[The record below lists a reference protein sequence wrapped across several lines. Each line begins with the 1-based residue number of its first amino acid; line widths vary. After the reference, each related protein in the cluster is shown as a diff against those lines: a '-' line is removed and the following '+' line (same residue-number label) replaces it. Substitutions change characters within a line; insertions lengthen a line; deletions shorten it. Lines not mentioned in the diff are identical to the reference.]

1 MYKILWVDDEID
13 LLKPYTLYLKNKG
26 YEIDTA
32 TNGQDAIELCEKE
45 IYDIVFLDENMPGLS
60 GLETLSKIKEVRP
73 NIPIV
78 MITKSEEENIM
89 DMAIGNKIADYLIKP
104 VNPSQI
110 LMTLKKHIH
119 KRDII
124 NTQTTTSY
132 RQEFMQ
138 IGSQLNNTVTYE
150 DWYDLYKK
158 LVYWDFK
165 LTETD
170 NELRD
175 LLQSQKSEANA
186 FFAKYIKNNYL
197 DWINNPDERPLL
209 STDIFKKRIFP
220 LLDKKEKIFFIVI
233 DNFRYDQSKLLI
245 ELLSELYSV
254 EKEELYF
261 SILPTA
267 TQYARNAIFS
277 GLMPLQIKNMFPEF
291 WVDEEDEEGKNNN
304 EEELIKTL
312 FNRYRRNNTFSYNKI
327 FNSVG
332 CEKVIDQLN
341 NLSGNDIN
349 ICVINFIDMLS
360 HARTDSKIVQ
370 ELANTEAAY
379 RSVTKSWLKYSSTF
393 GLFKELARRG
403 YKVVITTDHGTVFVD
418 RPIKVVG
425 DKNTNVNLR
434 YKVGKALAYNKK
446 EVFEINNPQKAM
458 LPSPNISS
466 TYIFATENNFFAYPN
481 NYNYYV
487 NYYKDTFQHG
497 GVSMEEM
504 LIPFITL
511 TPKKIRV

>member
-26 YEIDTA
+26 YEVDTA

-60 GLETLSKIKEVRP
+60 GLETLSKIKEIRP

-138 IGSQLNNTVTYE
+138 IGSQLNNTVTFE

-511 TPKKIRV
+511 TPKK

>member
-26 YEIDTA
+26 YEVDTA

-277 GLMPLQIKNMFPEF
+277 GLMPLQIKNMFPEL

-497 GVSMEEM
+497 GVSIEEM

-511 TPKKIRV
+511 TPKK

>member
-60 GLETLSKIKEVRP
+60 GLETLSKIKEIRP

-175 LLQSQKSEANA
+175 LLKSQKSEANA

-277 GLMPLQIKNMFPEF
+277 GLMPLQIKNMFPEL

-511 TPKKIRV
+511 TPKK

>member
-26 YEIDTA
+26 YEVDTA

-60 GLETLSKIKEVRP
+60 GLETLSKIKEIRP

-89 DMAIGNKIADYLIKP
+89 DMAIGNKIADYLIMP

-110 LMTLKKHIH
+110 LMYLKKHIH

-197 DWINNPDERPLL
+197 NWINNPDERPLL

-511 TPKKIRV
+511 TPKK

>member
-26 YEIDTA
+26 YEVDTA

-60 GLETLSKIKEVRP
+60 GLETLSKIKEIRP

-175 LLQSQKSEANA
+175 LLKSQKSEANA

-277 GLMPLQIKNMFPEF
+277 GLMPLQIKNMFPEL
-291 WVDEEDEEGKNNN
+291 WVDEEDEERKNNN

-312 FNRYRRNNTFSYNKI
+312 CNRYRRKNTFSYNKI
-327 FNSVG
+327 FNSIG

-511 TPKKIRV
+511 TPKK

>member
-26 YEIDTA
+26 YEVDTA

-175 LLQSQKSEANA
+175 LLKSQKSEANA

-197 DWINNPDERPLL
+197 DWINNSDERPLL

-277 GLMPLQIKNMFPEF
+277 GLMPLQIKNMFPEL

-327 FNSVG
+327 FNSIG

-511 TPKKIRV
+511 TPKK

>member
-511 TPKKIRV
+511 TPKK

>member
-26 YEIDTA
+26 YEVDTA

-60 GLETLSKIKEVRP
+60 GLETLSKIKEIRP

-197 DWINNPDERPLL
+197 NWINNPDERPLL

-245 ELLSELYSV
+245 ELLSELYRV

-511 TPKKIRV
+511 TPKK

>member
-26 YEIDTA
+26 YEVDTA
-32 TNGQDAIELCEKE
+32 TNGQDAIEFCEKE

-60 GLETLSKIKEVRP
+60 GLETLSKIKEIRP

-175 LLQSQKSEANA
+175 LLKSQKSEANA

-511 TPKKIRV
+511 TQKK

>member
-26 YEIDTA
+26 YEVDTA
-32 TNGQDAIELCEKE
+32 TNGQDAIEFCEKE

-60 GLETLSKIKEVRP
+60 GLETLSKIKEIRP

-175 LLQSQKSEANA
+175 LLKSQKSEANA

-277 GLMPLQIKNMFPEF
+277 GLMPLQIKNMFPEL

-511 TPKKIRV
+511 TPKK

>member
-26 YEIDTA
+26 YEVDTA

-60 GLETLSKIKEVRP
+60 GLETLSKIKEIRP

-186 FFAKYIKNNYL
+186 FFAKYVKNNYL

-277 GLMPLQIKNMFPEF
+277 GLMPLQIKNMFPEL

-511 TPKKIRV
+511 TPKK

>member
-26 YEIDTA
+26 YEVDTA

-175 LLQSQKSEANA
+175 LLKSQKSEANA

-277 GLMPLQIKNMFPEF
+277 GLMPLQIKNMFPEL

-327 FNSVG
+327 FNSIG

-511 TPKKIRV
+511 TPKK

>member
-26 YEIDTA
+26 YEVDTA
-32 TNGQDAIELCEKE
+32 TNGQDAIEFCEKE

-60 GLETLSKIKEVRP
+60 GLETLSKIKEIRP

-277 GLMPLQIKNMFPEF
+277 GLMPLQIKNMFPKF

-511 TPKKIRV
+511 TPKK

>member
-1 MYKILWVDDEID
+1 MYKVLWVDDEID

-26 YEIDTA
+26 YEVDTA

-60 GLETLSKIKEVRP
+60 GLETLSKIKEIRP

-511 TPKKIRV
+511 TPKK

>member
-26 YEIDTA
+26 YEVDTA

-60 GLETLSKIKEVRP
+60 GLETLSKIKEIRP

-104 VNPSQI
+104 VNPRQI

-197 DWINNPDERPLL
+197 NWINNPDERPLL

-511 TPKKIRV
+511 TPKK

>member
-26 YEIDTA
+26 YEVDTA
-32 TNGQDAIELCEKE
+32 TNGQDAIEFCEKE

-60 GLETLSKIKEVRP
+60 GLETLSKIKEIRP

-175 LLQSQKSEANA
+175 LLKSQKSEANA

-327 FNSVG
+327 FNSIG

-511 TPKKIRV
+511 TPKK

>member
-26 YEIDTA
+26 YEVDTA

-60 GLETLSKIKEVRP
+60 GLETLSKIKEIRP

-277 GLMPLQIKNMFPEF
+277 GLMPLQIKNMFPEL

-511 TPKKIRV
+511 TPKK

>member
-277 GLMPLQIKNMFPEF
+277 GLMPLQIKNMFPEL

-327 FNSVG
+327 FNSIG

-511 TPKKIRV
+511 TPKK

>member
-26 YEIDTA
+26 YEVDTA

-60 GLETLSKIKEVRP
+60 GLETLSKIKEIRP

-110 LMTLKKHIH
+110 LMSLKKHIH

-197 DWINNPDERPLL
+197 NWINNPDERPLL

-511 TPKKIRV
+511 TPKK

>member
-26 YEIDTA
+26 YQVDTA
-32 TNGQDAIELCEKE
+32 TNGQDAIEFCEKE

-60 GLETLSKIKEVRP
+60 GLETLSKIKEIRP

-138 IGSQLNNTVTYE
+138 IGSQLNNTVTFE

-197 DWINNPDERPLL
+197 DWINNPDERSLL

-277 GLMPLQIKNMFPEF
+277 GLMPLQIKNMFPEL

-327 FNSVG
+327 FNSIG

-511 TPKKIRV
+511 TPKK

>member
-26 YEIDTA
+26 YEVDTA

-277 GLMPLQIKNMFPEF
+277 GLMPLQIKNMFPEL

-327 FNSVG
+327 FNSIG

-511 TPKKIRV
+511 TPKK

>member
-26 YEIDTA
+26 YEVDTA
-32 TNGQDAIELCEKE
+32 TNGQDAIEFCEKE

-60 GLETLSKIKEVRP
+60 GLETLSKIKEIRP

-434 YKVGKALAYNKK
+434 YKVGKALAYNTK

-511 TPKKIRV
+511 TPKK

>member
-26 YEIDTA
+26 YEVDTA

-60 GLETLSKIKEVRP
+60 GLETLSKIKEIRP

-418 RPIKVVG
+418 RPIQVVG
-425 DKNTNVNLR
+425 DKHTNLNLR

-511 TPKKIRV
+511 TPKK

>member
-26 YEIDTA
+26 YEVDTA

-175 LLQSQKSEANA
+175 LLKSQKSEANA

-291 WVDEEDEEGKNNN
+291 WVDEEDEDGKNNN

-327 FNSVG
+327 FNSIG

-511 TPKKIRV
+511 TPKK

>member
-175 LLQSQKSEANA
+175 LLKSQKSEANA

-511 TPKKIRV
+511 TPKK

>member
-175 LLQSQKSEANA
+175 LLKSQKSEANA

-327 FNSVG
+327 FNSIG

-511 TPKKIRV
+511 TPKK

>member
-26 YEIDTA
+26 YEVDTA

-511 TPKKIRV
+511 TPKK

>member
-26 YEIDTA
+26 YEVDTA
-32 TNGQDAIELCEKE
+32 TNGQDAIEFCEKE

-60 GLETLSKIKEVRP
+60 GLETLSKIKEIRP

-175 LLQSQKSEANA
+175 LLKSQKSEANA
-186 FFAKYIKNNYL
+186 FFAKFIKNNYL

-511 TPKKIRV
+511 TPKK

>member
-26 YEIDTA
+26 YEVDTA

-60 GLETLSKIKEVRP
+60 GLETLSKIKEIRP

-504 LIPFITL
+504 LIAFITL
-511 TPKKIRV
+511 TPKK

>member
-26 YEIDTA
+26 YEVDTA

-327 FNSVG
+327 FNSIG

-511 TPKKIRV
+511 TPKK

>member
-26 YEIDTA
+26 YEVDTA

-60 GLETLSKIKEVRP
+60 GLETLSKIKEIRP

-327 FNSVG
+327 FNSVE

-511 TPKKIRV
+511 TPKK

>member
-26 YEIDTA
+26 YEVDTA

-138 IGSQLNNTVTYE
+138 IGSQLNNTVTLE

-175 LLQSQKSEANA
+175 LLKSQKSEANA

-277 GLMPLQIKNMFPEF
+277 GLMPLQIKNMFPEL

-511 TPKKIRV
+511 TPKK

>member
-327 FNSVG
+327 FNSIG

-511 TPKKIRV
+511 TPKK

>member
-26 YEIDTA
+26 YEVDTA

-175 LLQSQKSEANA
+175 LLKSQKSEANA

-277 GLMPLQIKNMFPEF
+277 GLMPLQIKNMFPEL

-511 TPKKIRV
+511 TPKK

>member
-26 YEIDTA
+26 YEVDTA
-32 TNGQDAIELCEKE
+32 TNGQDAIEFCEKE

-60 GLETLSKIKEVRP
+60 GLETLSKIKEIRP

-511 TPKKIRV
+511 TPKK

>member
-26 YEIDTA
+26 YEVDTA

-60 GLETLSKIKEVRP
+60 GLETLSKIKEIRP

-327 FNSVG
+327 FNSIG

-511 TPKKIRV
+511 TPKK

>member
-26 YEIDTA
+26 YEVDTA
-32 TNGQDAIELCEKE
+32 TNGQDAIEFCEKE

-60 GLETLSKIKEVRP
+60 GLETLSKIKEIRP

-138 IGSQLNNTVTYE
+138 IGSQLNNTVTFE

-511 TPKKIRV
+511 TPKK

>member
-26 YEIDTA
+26 YEVDTA

-60 GLETLSKIKEVRP
+60 GLETLSKIKEIRP

-175 LLQSQKSEANA
+175 LLKSQKSEANA

-197 DWINNPDERPLL
+197 NWINNPDERPLL

-497 GVSMEEM
+497 GESMEEM
-504 LIPFITL
+504 IIPFITL
-511 TPKKIRV
+511 TPKK

>member
-26 YEIDTA
+26 YEVDTA
-32 TNGQDAIELCEKE
+32 TNGQDAIEFCEKE

-60 GLETLSKIKEVRP
+60 GLETLSKIKEIRP

-197 DWINNPDERPLL
+197 NWINNPDERPLL

-511 TPKKIRV
+511 TPKK

>member
-26 YEIDTA
+26 YEVDTA

-197 DWINNPDERPLL
+197 DWINNPDDRPLL

-511 TPKKIRV
+511 TPKK